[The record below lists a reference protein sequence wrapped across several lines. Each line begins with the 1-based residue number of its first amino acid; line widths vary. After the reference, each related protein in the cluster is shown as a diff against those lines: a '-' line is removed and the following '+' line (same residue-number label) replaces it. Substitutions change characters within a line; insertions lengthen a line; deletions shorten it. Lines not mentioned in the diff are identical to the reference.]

1 VEFIVRSIKNDVDH
15 GYNDHGCNNTTILR
29 AIIFD
34 RLFVALRGLEPWV
47 WYLTIILIGFN
58 II

>member
-1 VEFIVRSIKNDVDH
+1 VRSIKNDVDH